1 MVRLLFLQRAEKHI
15 ERAAILVIILPHFGK
30 VHHVEHCLEVSFLR
44 RRFTDEIEHQRRIQ
58 CNFSLFPK
66 RVIAGSVARRGIL
79 NEIVNERQHILLIV
93 NINKG
98 VIAIRLTRINKI
110 EYLHIIPFVFQKPAR
125 RTQQLTFWIGDE
137 IGAVCTVNTGF
148 AEKSSFSGTGA
159 AHHKDVHVALSDVA
173 VHAKSDVL
181 RQDDVGFLM
190 LMIHILS
197 IQFLRIAPLGTSV
210 LFARS
215 AILAARVVKRN
226 TATIEKYAP
235 QHEFQRMR
243 CPSHGKRVFQRSA
256 ETPHPLKKV
265 HAILINTGGN
275 HRQPENQRQERRP
288 HWGGAPKVFLTHDLI
303 SRLGQS
309 HRCLSVNRGKPTGHR
324 LNPLPVI

>member
-1 MVRLLFLQRAEKHI
+1 MFTFNVIKYTLKLIREI
-15 ERAAILVIILPHFGK
+15 EVNCYFAILMNPNRLYKFDQDSPIK
-30 VHHVEHCLEVSFLR
+30 
-44 RRFTDEIEHQRRIQ
+44 
-58 CNFSLFPK
+58 
-66 RVIAGSVARRGIL
+66 AL
-79 NEIVNERQHILLIV
+79 N
-93 NINKG
+93 
-98 VIAIRLTRINKI
+98 
-110 EYLHIIPFVFQKPAR
+110 
-125 RTQQLTFWIGDE
+125 
-137 IGAVCTVNTGF
+137 
-148 AEKSSFSGTGA
+148 
-159 AHHKDVHVALSDVA
+159 
-173 VHAKSDVL
+173 
-181 RQDDVGFLM
+181 
-190 LMIHILS
+190 ILS

-226 TATIEKYAP
+226 TASIEKYASH
-235 QHEFQRMR
+235 HEFQRMR
-243 CPSHGKRVFQRSA
+243 CPSHGKRAFQRSA